1 MLKVEY
7 PEAEL
12 NSLENIE
19 IKISEPKTKI
29 NLRGKSKDFFAKTGK
44 ILSIILPT
52 EASTSSCNEKV
63 NCLWLSP
70 DEWMIYFV
78 EDNNKNIFE
87 NLFDEISKLNI
98 GAITDVSSQWI
109 CINLKGKKVF
119 DLLMAGSPFNFNEFR
134 NNKNA
139 VTQTL
144 LNHIGVTL
152 HHIEM
157 NEINLFV
164 RKSFSKHLLYWL
176 NDSAKFI

>member
-78 EDNNKNIFE
+78 EDNNKNIF
-87 NLFDEISKLNI
+87 
-98 GAITDVSSQWI
+98 
-109 CINLKGKKVF
+109 
-119 DLLMAGSPFNFNEFR
+119 
-134 NNKNA
+134 
-139 VTQTL
+139 
-144 LNHIGVTL
+144 
-152 HHIEM
+152 
-157 NEINLFV
+157 
-164 RKSFSKHLLYWL
+164 
-176 NDSAKFI
+176 